1 MKATVVRDWKS
12 DYEVK
17 EHITVNGRFDVKF
30 VITSNHDTTIKSYDN
45 GDVYD
50 DDEDDDDVDE
60 KEDKKVDDDFKLIL
74 FQTIESILP

>member
-1 MKATVVRDWKS
+1 MKILKKS
-12 DYEVK
+12 SY
-17 EHITVNGRFDVKF
+17 VKF
-30 VITSNHDTTIKSYDN
+30 VITSNHVTTINSYDN
-45 GDVYD
+45 GEVYD

>member
-17 EHITVNGRFDVKF
+17 EHITVRGQFDVKF
-30 VITSNHDTTIKSYDN
+30 VITSNHDIHYND
-45 GDVYD
+45 GDVD
-50 DDEDDDDVDE
+50 NDDEDDDDVDDE
-60 KEDKKVDDDFKLIL
+60 EDKEVDDDFKLIL